1 MKFSNR
7 KKKYETNDSTDI
19 TKKTFA
25 GIDETV
31 LDTYCSFATSQNANI
46 RVSNLKNMEKLV
58 NLWGNSLFDNNQVL
72 QAKYNFL
79 KNALDIRMQG
89 INNKDM
95 LMSEVNRRTPIE
107 PLMNDDRFIRELSN
121 DEVTYVDKDIANQ
134 LNNFTLT
141 KNVVKLRDMCDKFL
155 NSGWR
160 EQTQVKDEVR
170 STVNDLVIEFRK
182 NDASQDTID
191 NTFDTSRLREGV
203 IDVYNKVTSPSYK
216 LVTGMQGLNAMLGG
230 GFQKTKAYSFFGV
243 SGDGKTTTL
252 ENLVYQLWKYNK
264 GVNLQDKTKKP
275 CIIFLTMEDLVPE
288 VVCSLYN
295 IITHG
300 QELEKA
306 ESAEEAIQQFESIGM
321 NFDENSDDNNIKIFI
336 KFKPVHSVTTDYVYK
351 LIDDLAKQGYECICF
366 LQDYL
371 GRINPVE
378 KTNDSYQDLG
388 NIMNELKTV
397 AMTRNIPVITAAQLN
412 REAIK
417 LIEEGRG
424 ANKNDL
430 MRKLSRANIG
440 ESVKIDQNL
449 DGSIIILRETSPDN
463 KLYMGFKLCK
473 NRYKIYT
480 DKTFIYQPFYEN
492 SKGYVEDVYETKPA
506 FKESLLRDIEEMT
519 YPFGD
524 VERIGINKTV
534 NSIKSLNK
542 SNELI
547 STATA
552 VKHKFSSS
560 QNVKTISL
568 PKENLL
574 EKSFIEKEMKKKEL
588 ICPCEILD
596 IKNEEDREK
605 YRKMYGIKKVL

>member
-1 MKFSNR
+1 MRFTNR
-7 KKKYETNDSTDI
+7 KKKYASTDSTDI

-31 LDTYCSFATSQNANI
+31 LNTYCSFAMSQNANI
-46 RVSNLKNMEKLV
+46 RMSNLKNMNKLV
-58 NLWGNSLFDNNQVL
+58 GLWGQSLFDKNQIM

-89 INNKDM
+89 INNSDM
-95 LMSEVNRRTPIE
+95 LMSEINRRTPIE

-121 DEVTYVDKDIANQ
+121 DEVTYIDKDVSNQ
-134 LNNFTLT
+134 LNNYALT
-141 KNVVKLRDMCDKFL
+141 KTVVNLRDMCDQYIDA
-155 NSGWR
+155 GWR
-160 EQTQVKDEVR
+160 DQDNIRDKVR
-170 STVNDLVIEFRK
+170 TAVNDLVIEFRH
-182 NDASQDTID
+182 NDANQDTVD
-191 NTFDTSRLREGV
+191 NTFDTSRLREG
-203 IDVYNKVTSPSYK
+203 ITDVFNKVTSPSYK
-216 LVTGMQGLNAMLGG
+216 LVTGMQGLNAILGG

-252 ENLVYQLWKYNK
+252 ENLVYQLWKYNR
-264 GVNLQDKTKKP
+264 GVELQDKTKKP

-306 ESAEEAIQQFESIGM
+306 ESAEEAIQQFEKIGM
-321 NFDENSDDNNIKIFI
+321 SFDENSDDNNIKIFI
-336 KFKPVHSVTTDYVYK
+336 RFKPVHSVTTDYAYK
-351 LIDDLAKQGYECICF
+351 LIDDMAKQGYECICF

-388 NIMNELKTV
+388 NAMNELKTV

-424 ANKNDL
+424 ANQNDL

-506 FKESLLRDIEEMT
+506 FRESLMRDPEEMK

-534 NSIKSLNK
+534 NSIRSLNK
-542 SNELI
+542 SNELL
-547 STATA
+547 SANTA

-560 QNVKTISL
+560 RDVKTISL
-568 PKENLL
+568 PRENLI
-574 EKSFIEKEMKKKEL
+574 EESFIERVKKSKEKKLVE
-588 ICPCEILD
+588 ICEIV
-596 IKNEEDREK
+596 KEEDKEKLREL
-605 YRKMYGIKKVL
+605 YEIKKVL